1 MERINKMNKKRDSFV
16 NGFNVIKMKRE
27 KDKREKI
34 REGW

>member
-16 NGFNVIKMKRE
+16 NGLNVIKMKRE